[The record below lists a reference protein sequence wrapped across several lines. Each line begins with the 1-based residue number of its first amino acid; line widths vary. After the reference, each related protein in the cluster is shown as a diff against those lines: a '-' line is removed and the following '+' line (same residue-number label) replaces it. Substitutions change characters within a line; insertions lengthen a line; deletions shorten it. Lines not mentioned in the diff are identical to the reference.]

1 MYHLWKDICFL
12 YAIHI
17 LMQKIDKCFSFGSKK
32 HFMRGQTFIML
43 VILLQIWRW
52 IAEFADYSSWNCHC
66 TNMLYFDCISDIFKG
81 IHFIIVNRPIYW
93 LLLTMLFYVFGA
105 MPFKK
110 LDGKFI
116 KYKTTSWCSPIQ
128 AYTMPFT
135 IWQWPSKEAFAAWEV
150 CVPHE
155 QEWLKQR

>member
-1 MYHLWKDICFL
+1 MKRHLFSVCHSYTDAKDRQMFQFWVQKTFYARANFHYACHPSADMTMNCRICWLFILKLPL
-12 YAIHI
+12 YKHVVFWLHKWYI
-17 LMQKIDKCFSFGSKK
+17 QRNSFN
-32 HFMRGQTFIML
+32 H
-43 VILLQIWRW
+43 RW
-52 IAEFADYSSWNCHC
+52 S
-66 TNMLYFDCISDIFKG
+66 
-81 IHFIIVNRPIYW
+81 IYW
-93 LLLTMLFYVFGA
+93 FLLTMLFYVFGA

-116 KYKTTSWCSPIQ
+116 KYKNTSWCSPIQ